1 MEALK
6 KFLKDFF
13 KCSSCAM
20 RQLYLKRQVILRK
33 KKSQNILKKTGHY
46 FLFFDCFL
54 YYDSNLQLLTS

>member
-1 MEALK
+1 MLKLRYETIVLK
-6 KFLKDFF
+6 KT
-13 KCSSCAM
+13 SNTT
-20 RQLYLKRQVILRK
+20 Q